1 MLARGHTSR
10 RMSNNQRSNSK
21 SLSASKPLSNKDKI
35 DYIYNN
41 LRSKPRGRRNRRRR
55 NGRNRSF
62 SRMPAAFTSTYKANS
77 RISQIRGAPCLISQ
91 EVFPVYAS
99 SEAISFMLPMV
110 PTKWENTR
118 SAVLA
123 STYTAYRPIEVAII
137 FQPIVGTDKQGSVA
151 VGTVFDGAAVN
162 LTTPQAAAS
171 SLPATNGGFVTQ
183 LYRPMRT
190 FIKLATSLR
199 FNLFPTYDVGEDDI
213 PFWLVASVQSELEDG
228 GLVGNLIVQYKASLK
243 NPSIAPE
250 RPTAASSIMAEI
262 VNTTDPDETKLL
274 IDKNLIHNL
283 LAQGRDYLFTFN
295 KTIYNKSDNA
305 ILRPLQTMPLNLSEV
320 GQDNY
325 IFDMDPNIKSVSSL
339 LATLIGPSNT
349 GNFQ

>member
-1 MLARGHTSR
+1 
-10 RMSNNQRSNSK
+10 MSQNKNKISK
-21 SLSASKPLSNKDKI
+21 SNGASKPLSNKDKI

-41 LRSKPRGRRNRRRR
+41 LKQNPSRRRSRRRR
-55 NGRNRSF
+55 FRGNRSF
-62 SRMPAAFTSTYKANS
+62 SRMPAAFTSTYRANS

-91 EVFPVYAS
+91 EVFPVYS
-99 SEAISFMLPMV
+99 SNEAVAFMLPMV

-123 STYTAYRPIEVAII
+123 STYTAYRPIEVSII

-162 LTTPQAAAS
+162 LSTAQAAAS
-171 SLPATNGGFVTQ
+171 SLPATNGGFITQ
-183 LYRPMRT
+183 MYRPMRT
-190 FIKLATSLR
+190 HIKLATSLR
-199 FNLFPTYDVGEDDI
+199 YNLFPTYDVSEDDI

-228 GLVGNLIVQYKASLK
+228 GLVGNLIVQFKASLK

-250 RPTAASSIMAEI
+250 RPTAASSVSAEI
-262 VNTTDPDETKLL
+262 INSSDPDQTKLL
-274 IDKNLIHNL
+274 VAKSLIKNA
-283 LAQGRDYLFTFN
+283 LAQGKDYLFAFN
-295 KTIYNKSDNA
+295 KTLYNKSNEA

-325 IFDMDPNIKSVSSL
+325 IFDMDPNINAVDSI
-339 LATLIGPSNT
+339 LATLIGSSNT